1 MFSSP
6 GFSKANTYRQ
16 VGAHS
21 GVENAS
27 PHQLIQMLFDGLF
40 QSLNAARG
48 AIERGEVEEKGRH
61 ITKSV
66 RILQEGLVMGLDLEK
81 GGELAANLRLLY
93 DYSVAQLTK
102 GAGLERNWTH
112 SQPTGLTGVAVQ
124 ENRLL
129 NYYKAIEAKSAE
141 MLAAAMQQ
149 NWDCMVECEKSCS
162 VLIGELRMQSQEVQ
176 LTAAQRKE
184 KTRIMQSILRNDA
197 QIRMLAEP
205 WLATLEY
212 MGKMPTTSALH

>member
-1 MFSSP
+1 MFSST
-6 GFSKANTYRQ
+6 GYGAANAYRQ

-61 ITKSV
+61 ISKSV

-81 GGELAANLRLLY
+81 GGELAANLKLLY

-102 GAGLERNWTH
+102 ANVHNDGALVEEVIKIL
-112 SQPTGLTGVAVQ
+112 QPVAQ
-124 ENRLL
+124 GWKE
-129 NYYKAIEAKSAE
+129 
-141 MLAAAMQQ
+141 
-149 NWDCMVECEKSCS
+149 
-162 VLIGELRMQSQEVQ
+162 IG
-176 LTAAQRKE
+176 TAAHQ
-184 KTRIMQSILRNDA
+184 TM
-197 QIRMLAEP
+197 
-205 WLATLEY
+205 
-212 MGKMPTTSALH
+212 